1 MYSNSIQFLCF
12 MPGQWHVTPF
22 PFNSLAC
29 DKDCLVEHGIINQA
43 QMNHDEA
50 ETISM
55 IDDVVAY
62 NYIS

>member
-1 MYSNSIQFLCF
+1 